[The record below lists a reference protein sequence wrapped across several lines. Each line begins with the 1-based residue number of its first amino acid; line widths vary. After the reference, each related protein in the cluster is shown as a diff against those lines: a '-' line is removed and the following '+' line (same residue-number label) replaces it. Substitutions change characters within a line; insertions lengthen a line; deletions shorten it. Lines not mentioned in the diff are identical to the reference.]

1 MRRSSIA
8 TVLLLLLLLPSLVGA
23 CGHHKGSAD
32 SPKNGD
38 AGLPPL
44 IKSVAVTFES
54 QLAGSISHV
63 FLVAM
68 DETGK
73 VINYPAGDVP
83 GPCASIPADGADLV
97 TLECKGDAS
106 TGTVRVH
113 AIKQGQDVVVLR
125 ERFGTSG
132 AADPMNRDEV
142 ARVTMPVDSKIEAG
156 K

>member
-8 TVLLLLLLLPSLVGA
+8 TLLLLSLASA
-23 CGHHKGSAD
+23 CGHHKATD
-32 SPKNGD
+32 SSKPSDG
-38 AGLPPL
+38 GLPPL

-54 QLAGSISHV
+54 RLSGATSHV
-63 FLVAM
+63 FLVVM

-73 VINYPAGDVP
+73 VINYPAGEVP
-83 GPCASIPADGADLV
+83 GACASIPADGVDLV
-97 TLECKGDAS
+97 TLECKGDTS

-125 ERFGTSG
+125 ERFGPGG

-142 ARVTMPVDSKIEAG
+142 ARVSIPIDAKIAAG